1 MAMDSVSDLL
11 TSGLNGSKLVGD
23 SLSSR
28 GDGNSLDRVSR
39 TGNTKGS
46 MGVGL
51 YVTEEERHKIRAAQK
66 RRDTRYEQHRRGETQ
81 DMSSKEEDE

>member
-1 MAMDSVSDLL
+1 MDSVSDLL

-28 GDGNSLDRVSR
+28 GDGNSRDRVSR

-51 YVTEEERHKIRAAQK
+51 YVTEEERHQIQAAQK
-66 RRDTRYEQHRRGETQ
+66 KMNEVSKYHSALY
-81 DMSSKEEDE
+81 MS